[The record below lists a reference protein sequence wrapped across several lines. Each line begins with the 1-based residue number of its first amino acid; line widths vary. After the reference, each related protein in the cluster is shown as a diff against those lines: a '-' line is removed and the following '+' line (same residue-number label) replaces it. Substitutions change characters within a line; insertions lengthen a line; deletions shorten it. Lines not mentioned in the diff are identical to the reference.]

1 MNLYKFF
8 FIFFILT
15 IVLRSSLSLSLSYTC
30 NEHDN
35 KLKISKDLSNERSCH
50 QKPENTKKNDICFE
64 CDCNYFP
71 ISTEVVLEDINFDNF
86 YVPIDLLI
94 LNTYPFTNKIIYPPP
109 KTSLFLSL

>member
-1 MNLYKFF
+1 MG
-8 FIFFILT
+8 
-15 IVLRSSLSLSLSYTC
+15 SSLSLSLSYTC
-30 NEHDN
+30 NEHDK
-35 KLKISKDLSNERSCH
+35 KLKIFKDLSNERSCH

-94 LNTYPFTNKIIYPPP
+94 LNTYPFTNKLYIPTQNFIV
-109 KTSLFLSL
+109 FINNF